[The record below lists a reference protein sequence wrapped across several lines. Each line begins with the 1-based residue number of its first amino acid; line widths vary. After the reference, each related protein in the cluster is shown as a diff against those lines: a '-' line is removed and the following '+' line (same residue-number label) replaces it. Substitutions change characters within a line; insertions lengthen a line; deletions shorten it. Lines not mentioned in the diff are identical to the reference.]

1 MIRHIAFRVAAYS
14 AAFFAATLISG
25 CASVT
30 PADYRNEAPVLDLA
44 TFFNGKVDASGM
56 FQDRNGKI
64 IKRFTVEMDCRWNG
78 NIGVLDEKFQYS
90 DGTTERR
97 IWTIN
102 KNGNRYVGTAAD
114 VVGEAAGESG
124 GNALRWTYVLALK
137 VGDSTYNMDMDDW
150 MYLLDERT
158 MLNKT
163 AMSKFGVKAGEV
175 TLFFKK
181 R

>member
-1 MIRHIAFRVAAYS
+1 MQASLHWFAPFS
-14 AAFFAATLISG
+14 AAEALLHSH
-25 CASVT
+25 SVQSI
-30 PADYRNEAPVLDLA
+30 L
-44 TFFNGKVDASGM
+44 G
-56 FQDRNGKI
+56 
-64 IKRFTVEMDCRWNG
+64 CRWNG
-78 NIGVLDEKFQYS
+78 NVGVLDEKFQYS